1 MLTVGVS
8 VWYLRF
14 LMLTFEFLLNFFLD
28 VLFKVF
34 KNFLFDALLDLFQER
49 FLDSSLCPTLP
60 DSLRCDLFL
69 QLLDNKPH
77 CTMGLCNSRDPVLFF
92 L

>member
-1 MLTVGVS
+1 MLTVGVG

-34 KNFLFDALLDLFQER
+34 KN

>member
-1 MLTVGVS
+1 MLTVGVG

-34 KNFLFDALLDLFQER
+34 KNFLFDALLDLFQES
-49 FLDSSLCPTLP
+49 FLDSSPTA
-60 DSLRCDLFL
+60 
-69 QLLDNKPH
+69 
-77 CTMGLCNSRDPVLFF
+77 
-92 L
+92 